1 MTVTAHIQGI
11 SWHVG
16 KYLNLITY
24 TKKGFELSRSQ
35 QADLHNNPIHNESR
49 SMKVI
54 QQTSNITGA
63 GSGNTTETQYL
74 AITHNSIYL

>member
-11 SWHVG
+11 SWDVG

-63 GSGNTTETQYL
+63 GSGNTIETQYL
-74 AITHNSIYL
+74 AYYS